1 MSSEIYVAPEV
12 NQNTSFINRV
22 RSITRKCSFC
32 NCQGHNISSCND
44 QHLLY
49 VYEYLNDVKNETL
62 IRTNN
67 NRLMAIPHMEKFI
80 YDFCSQFDNNCH
92 TKLIKAV
99 ACRFCYSRINSP
111 LQVSINKIIQKLF
124 QLDLSL
130 IETSQY
136 NFIPFT
142 TESPVRISV
151 LIDRMIFNFIEN
163 NPIIS
168 GNEIKPI
175 TPNVE
180 YSVILD
186 TGLCVTSN
194 DETVNEEKYV
204 SEPEP
209 EMECSICYN
218 STPKKMTAKLECA
231 HEFCID
237 CTENL
242 MKKKY
247 DNCPYCRNKIDKIIC
262 YNKESFNKLNLICY
276 FI

>member
-67 NRLMAIPHMEKFI
+67 NRLMAIPHMEQFI

-151 LIDRMIFNFIEN
+151 LIDRMIFNYIEH

-194 DETVNEEKYV
+194 DENVNEEKSV
-204 SEPEP
+204 SEFKP

-218 STPKKMTAKLECA
+218 STPKKKTAKLECT